1 MAPDDLPILE
11 QGRLRDIASDLNSS
25 ADALSFAALF
35 LDLLPRRLRTVA
47 AAVEAGRTDDAHVAL
62 LSLATSAEMVG
73 ALRLEQAA
81 RCTDRAVRAAD
92 LPSAQ
97 ASVTDLRRSADAVA
111 QALEDLLAGS

>member
-1 MAPDDLPILE
+1 VEPHELPILE
-11 QGRLRDIASDLNSS
+11 RGRLREIAGDLDSA

-73 ALRLEQAA
+73 AVQLERAA
-81 RCTDRAVRAAD
+81 RCTDRAVRAVD
-92 LPSAQ
+92 LPSAR
-97 ASVTDLRRSADAVA
+97 ASVPDLRRSADAVA
-111 QALEDLLAGS
+111 QALEDLLAGG

>member
-1 MAPDDLPILE
+1 MAPDELPILE
-11 QGRLRDIASDLNSS
+11 QTRLRDIAGDLGSA
-25 ADALSFAALF
+25 ADALTFAALF

-81 RCTDRAVRAAD
+81 RCTDRAVRAVD
-92 LPSAQ
+92 LPSAR

-111 QALEDLLAGS
+111 QALEDLLAGG